1 MLSSVTRP
9 ETSNGVG
16 SVVHYV
22 GPLGKEVDWLI
33 HLWHAISLSA
43 SPLCYGRVWVRLLL
57 QPHCTYLHYYIMEPN
72 PL

>member
-1 MLSSVTRP
+1 MLTVTRP
-9 ETSNGVG
+9 KTSNGVG

-43 SPLCYGRVWVRLLL
+43 SPLYYGRVIQQQGRRLLTPASIRDSL
-57 QPHCTYLHYYIMEPN
+57 AFPK
-72 PL
+72 